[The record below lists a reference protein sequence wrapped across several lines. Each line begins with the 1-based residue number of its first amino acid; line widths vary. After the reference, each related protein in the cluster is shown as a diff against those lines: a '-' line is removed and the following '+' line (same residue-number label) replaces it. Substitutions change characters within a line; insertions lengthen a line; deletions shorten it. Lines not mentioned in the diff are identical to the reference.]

1 MTTQRGDLQSGTSQR
16 EYRQRTKNQSQ
27 QEGAPSAVSMGNEER
42 LSTTAGIV
50 MWLCASM
57 SVSKITTPRKT
68 SKVTLNVF
76 YESRVC
82 NDYVIKI

>member
-1 MTTQRGDLQSGTSQR
+1 
-16 EYRQRTKNQSQ
+16 
-27 QEGAPSAVSMGNEER
+27 
-42 LSTTAGIV
+42 V

-76 YESRVC
+76 YESRVF
-82 NDYVIKI
+82 NDYVIKISIKSVNIYGNYDNTNDTYFTSQLGKILNPPQNSSRSRK